1 MMLRTTVTDSLSE
14 MGQKLTNFRLICE
27 VTELLMECYI
37 TELKLNNYS
46 LS

>member
-27 VTELLMECYI
+27 VTEFLMESSLLNSSEII
-37 TELKLNNYS
+37 TA
-46 LS
+46 